1 MSEFQFTACD
11 IEGASSKGRM
21 EADSAEAVGMELD
34 SRGLIP
40 ISIKQR
46 RTLGQSFKT
55 KQTNT
60 KWRIEE
66 KILFT
71 RKFCSLLQAGI
82 PLLRVFDLVADQT
95 RDPRVAVC
103 LRHIADMIAG
113 GMTISDAMA
122 TYPRLFDAIYLGAL
136 RTGEATGQLDSVLQH
151 MADFLER
158 EMVTRRLVKATVRYP
173 AMVILA
179 MLIAGTV
186 VVGFVV
192 PKFMSF
198 YTHFGGELPGPTRL
212 LLAISELIQGYWWI
226 APPLSLGTWIWWRQ
240 WTRTAS
246 GRRRKD
252 SWLLALPI
260 FGALFLKV
268 AVSRFAR
275 LFGILFSAGIPAA
288 GALQIVA
295 DGVGNAIVAGEVTT
309 MRERLS
315 MGESVAA
322 MPQDAI
328 MPKLVYQMLAIGFE
342 SGDVER
348 MLGEVARHFDQEVE
362 YDVRRL
368 RDHIEPV
375 LLVFL
380 AAGVLLLALAV
391 MLPMWNLPA
400 LLRG

>member
-1 MSEFQFTACD
+1 MSEYQFTACD
-11 IEGASSKGRM
+11 VEGASSKGRM
-21 EADSAEAVGMELD
+21 EAESAEAVGMELD
-34 SRGLIP
+34 RRGLIP
-40 ISIKQR
+40 ISIKQTR
-46 RTLGQSFKT
+46 SFGGSPQK
-55 KQTNT
+55 KQTHT
-60 KWRIEE
+60 KWSIEE

-71 RKFCSLLQAGI
+71 RKLCSLLQAGI

-95 RDPRVAVC
+95 KDPRVAAC
-103 LRHIADMIAG
+103 LRHVADMIAG
-113 GMTISDAMA
+113 GTTISDAMA
-122 TYPRLFDAIYLGAL
+122 TYPRLFDPIYLGAL
-136 RTGEATGQLDSVLQH
+136 RTGEATGRLDSVLQH

-173 AMVILA
+173 IMVILA
-179 MLIAGTV
+179 MFIAGTV

-192 PKFMSF
+192 PKFMAF
-198 YTHFGGELPGPTRL
+198 YTHFGGQLPGPTRL
-212 LLAISELIQGYWWI
+212 LLAISDLIQKFWWVV
-226 APPLSLGTWIWWRQ
+226 PPTGLGTWLWWRR
-240 WTRTAS
+240 WIRTES
-246 GRRRKD
+246 GRKRND

-260 FGALFLKV
+260 FGTLFLKV

-288 GALQIVA
+288 GALSIVA
-295 DGVGNAIVAGEVTT
+295 EGVGNAVVAGEVTA

-322 MPQDAI
+322 RPANAI

-348 MLGEVARHFDQEVE
+348 MLAEVARHFDQEVE

-368 RDHIEPV
+368 RDNIEPI

-380 AAGVLLLALAV
+380 AAGVLFLALAV

>member
-11 IEGASSKGRM
+11 TQGASTKGVM
-21 EADSAEAVGMELD
+21 EADSAEAVGLELD
-34 SRGLIP
+34 RRGLIP
-40 ISIKQR
+40 VAIKPK
-46 RTLGQSFKT
+46 RTFASTFKS

-60 KWRIEE
+60 TWRIEE

-71 RKFCSLLQAGI
+71 RKLCSLLQAGI
-82 PLLRVFDLVADQT
+82 PLLRVFDLIADQT
-95 RDPRVAVC
+95 KDPRVAVC
-103 LRHIADMIAG
+103 LRHVADMVAG

-122 TYPRLFDAIYLGAL
+122 TYPRLFDPIYLGAL
-136 RTGEATGQLDSVLQH
+136 RTGEATGRLDTVLQH

-173 AMVILA
+173 VMVITAMFLA
-179 MLIAGTV
+179 GAV

-192 PKFMSF
+192 PKFMAF
-198 YTHFGGELPGPTRL
+198 YTHFGGELPLPTRI
-212 LLAISELIQGYWWI
+212 LLAVSTIIQAYWWI
-226 APPLSLGTWIWWRQ
+226 VPPVGIGIWIWWHK
-240 WTRTAS
+240 WTRTES
-246 GRRRKD
+246 GRARKD
-252 SWLLALPI
+252 AWVLGLPI
-260 FGALFLKV
+260 FGHLFLKV

-288 GALQIVA
+288 GALQIVEES
-295 DGVGNAIVAGEVTT
+295 VGNAVIADEIRS

-315 MGESVAA
+315 MGDSVAA
-322 MPQDAI
+322 MPAQAI

-348 MLGEVARHFDQEVE
+348 MLGEVARHFDQEVD

-375 LLVFL
+375 LLVIL
-380 AAGVLLLALAV
+380 AAGVLILALAV
-391 MLPMWNLPA
+391 LLPMWNLPA
-400 LLRG
+400 LLRR

>member
-1 MSEFQFTACD
+1 MPEFQFTACNL
-11 IEGASSKGRM
+11 EGTSNKGLM
-21 EADSAEAVGMELD
+21 EADSAEAVGIELD
-34 SRGLIP
+34 RRGLIP
-40 ISIKQR
+40 ISIKSKHSF
-46 RTLGQSFKT
+46 GDAFKT

-71 RKFCSLLQAGI
+71 RKLCSLLQAGI
-82 PLLRVFDLVADQT
+82 PLLRVFDLIADQT
-95 RDPRVAVC
+95 KDPRVGVC
-103 LRHIADMIAG
+103 LRHVADMIAG

-136 RTGEATGQLDSVLQH
+136 RTGEATGKLDTVLQH

-158 EMVTRRLVKATVRYP
+158 EMTTKRLVKATVRYP
-173 AMVILA
+173 ILVITAMVL
-179 MLIAGTV
+179 AGTV

-192 PKFMSF
+192 PKFMAF
-198 YTHFGGELPGPTRL
+198 YTHFGGQLPAPTRL
-212 LLAISELIQGYWWI
+212 LLAISSLIQGYWWL
-226 APPLSLGTWIWWRQ
+226 APPVILGTSIWWHK
-240 WTRTAS
+240 WTRTER
-246 GRRRKD
+246 GRARKD
-252 SWLLALPI
+252 SWVLALPI
-260 FGALFLKV
+260 FGPLFLKV

-295 DGVGNAIVAGEVTT
+295 DGVGNAVIAGEINS

-322 MPQDAI
+322 MPTNAV

-348 MLGEVARHFDQEVE
+348 MLAEVARHFDQEVD

-368 RDHIEPV
+368 RDHIEPI
-375 LLVFL
+375 LLVIL

-400 LLRG
+400 LLRR

>member
-1 MSEFQFTACD
+1 MF
-11 IEGASSKGRM
+11 
-21 EADSAEAVGMELD
+21 V
-34 SRGLIP
+34 
-40 ISIKQR
+40 
-46 RTLGQSFKT
+46 
-55 KQTNT
+55 
-60 KWRIEE
+60 
-66 KILFT
+66 
-71 RKFCSLLQAGI
+71 
-82 PLLRVFDLVADQT
+82 
-95 RDPRVAVC
+95 
-103 LRHIADMIAG
+103 
-113 GMTISDAMA
+113 
-122 TYPRLFDAIYLGAL
+122 
-136 RTGEATGQLDSVLQH
+136 
-151 MADFLER
+151 
-158 EMVTRRLVKATVRYP
+158 
-173 AMVILA
+173 
-179 MLIAGTV
+179 AGTV

-212 LLAISELIQGYWWI
+212 LMAISQLIQGYWWI
-226 APPLSLGTWIWWRQ
+226 APPLTLGTWIWWRK
-240 WTRTAS
+240 WTRTES
-246 GRRRKD
+246 GHKRKD

-260 FGALFLKV
+260 FGTLFLKV

-288 GALQIVA
+288 GALEIVA
-295 DGVGNAIVAGEVTT
+295 DGVGNAVVAGEVTS

-322 MPQDAI
+322 MPTDAI

-348 MLGEVARHFDQEVE
+348 MLAEVARHFDQEVE

-368 RDHIEPV
+368 RDNIEPI

>member
-11 IEGASSKGRM
+11 VQGASTKGVI
-21 EADSAEAVGMELD
+21 EADSAEAVGFELD
-34 SRGLIP
+34 RRGLIP
-40 ISIKQR
+40 LSIKQKR
-46 RTLGQSFKT
+46 AFADTFKS

-71 RKFCSLLQAGI
+71 RKLCSLLQAGI
-82 PLLRVFDLVADQT
+82 PLLRVFDLIADQT
-95 RDPRVAVC
+95 KDPRVAVC
-103 LRHIADMIAG
+103 LRHIADLVASG
-113 GMTISDAMA
+113 TTISDAMA

-136 RTGEATGQLDSVLQH
+136 RTGEATGRLDTVLQH

-173 AMVILA
+173 ITVIAAMF
-179 MLIAGTV
+179 MAGTV

-192 PKFMSF
+192 PKFMTF
-198 YTHFGGELPGPTRL
+198 YTHFGGQLPLPTRML
-212 LLAISELIQGYWWI
+212 LVISSVIQGYWWV
-226 APPLSLGTWIWWRQ
+226 APPLGLGIWIWWRR
-240 WTRTAS
+240 WTRTDS
-246 GRRRKD
+246 GRARKD
-252 SWLLALPI
+252 AWVLGLPI
-260 FGALFLKV
+260 FGRLFLKV

-288 GALQIVA
+288 GALQIVEE
-295 DGVGNAIVAGEVTT
+295 GVGNAVIAGEIRS
-309 MRERLS
+309 MRDRLS

-322 MPQDAI
+322 RPANAI

-348 MLGEVARHFDQEVE
+348 MLGEVARHFDQEVD

-368 RDHIEPV
+368 RDHIEPI
-375 LLVFL
+375 LLVIL

-400 LLRG
+400 LLRR